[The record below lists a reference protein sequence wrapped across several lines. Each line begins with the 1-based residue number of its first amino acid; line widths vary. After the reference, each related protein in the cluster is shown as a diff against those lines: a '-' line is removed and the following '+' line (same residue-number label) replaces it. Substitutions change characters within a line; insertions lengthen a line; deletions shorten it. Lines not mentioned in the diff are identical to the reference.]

1 MVRGGQGYCRQAFAE
16 PAHHFCHTG
25 YQQKQ
30 AVTRIQMKDG
40 RNSRNNG
47 ENTRKRI
54 PPIEHQFKPG
64 NPGRPKGARNKLGEA
79 FIADL
84 FATWQRRGVSA
95 IERVIDEKPEAYL
108 KVIASLLPK
117 NVNLNHGHLDDLSDD
132 QLLRKLA
139 VLTEM
144 AKPLL
149 ARLPAI
155 IDAAPVGADVG
166 AETNTEGKCV

>member
-1 MVRGGQGYCRQAFAE
+1 
-16 PAHHFCHTG
+16 
-25 YQQKQ
+25 
-30 AVTRIQMKDG
+30 MKDG
-40 RNSRNNG
+40 RSSRNNG

-54 PPIEHQFKPG
+54 PPVEHQFKPG
-64 NPGRPKGARNKLGEA
+64 NPGRPKGSRNKLGEA

-84 FATWQRRGVSA
+84 FATWQKRGLSA

-117 NVNLNHGHLDDLSDD
+117 NVNLKHDHLDDLTDD
-132 QLLRKLA
+132 QLIRKLA

-149 ARLPAI
+149 SKLNAMEGEGKDI
-155 IDAAPVGADVG
+155 TPVGVDVG
-166 AETNTEGKCV
+166 VTPEQHK